1 MGLTFRGLYALR
13 ALKKLSGCLDGS
25 YIYIYININIYIYI
39 CIYILRDYLG
49 FRAESI

>member
-25 YIYIYININIYIYI
+25 YVYIYIYQSIYIYIYV
-39 CIYILRDYLG
+39 YILRDYLG

>member
-25 YIYIYININIYIYI
+25 YIYIYIYQYIYI